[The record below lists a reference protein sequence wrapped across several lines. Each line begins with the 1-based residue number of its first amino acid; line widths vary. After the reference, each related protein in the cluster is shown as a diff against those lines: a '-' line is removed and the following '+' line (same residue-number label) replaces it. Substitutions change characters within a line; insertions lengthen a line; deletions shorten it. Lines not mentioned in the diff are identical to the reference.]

1 MKDTLF
7 KSLRLMGKRLYI
19 YLFAILLMA
28 VFSALVGLISAN
40 LINSLYTIIENRE
53 FDKIKYVVSINVILG
68 AVAILGNRYSMITY
82 NKEAKRAIDNL
93 QKIVYRKAI
102 VLPLDFYETHKTGH
116 FLSRLSYNVEKAG
129 DVYGSRIRRVV
140 TPIIS
145 VVVFLIPMFILNFK
159 ITLTLLIANTALL
172 LLNMALNKPMK
183 KVSKK
188 LINGKAMET
197 HSFLSMIKGIFVV
210 KMFHIESTMLNKY
223 ENGLDRWKRTQ
234 QQKYFITATLESLH
248 AGCDLLCSIL
258 CLGVGVVFLSNGE
271 ITLGALTAIFLLY
284 SSFSFRFLQLGRYF
298 PELIECLVYMQDL
311 FDFVA
316 LDEEPNLIGDGTY
329 IDENEKSDFVVEFE
343 NVTFGYNE
351 NSNVLEN
358 FSMKIENDKTT
369 VITGESGSGKST
381 IIKLLLGLYEIKEG
395 TIYLNGKDIKSIG
408 YEKVRQMI
416 SFVPQDAYLYN
427 VSILENISYGKEN
440 ATMEEI
446 VECAKIANAHDFIMK
461 QKNGYD
467 TIASESGLSLSGGER
482 QRICIARAILK
493 DAKIVVLDEAT
504 SALDNESELL
514 IQSSIKQLN
523 KTKTIIM
530 IAHRPTTIQ
539 SADVQLCI

>member
-19 YLFAILLMA
+19 YLFAILSMA
-28 VFSALVGLISAN
+28 VFSALVGLVSAN
-40 LINSLYTIIENRE
+40 LINSLYTLIENRE
-53 FDKIKYVVSINVILG
+53 FDKIKYVISVNVILG
-68 AVAILGNRYSMITY
+68 AIAILGNRYAMITY
-82 NKEAKRAIDNL
+82 NREAKRAIDNL

-102 VLPLDFYETHKTGH
+102 VLPLNFYETHKRGQ
-116 FLSRLSYNVEKAG
+116 FLSRLSYNLEKAG
-129 DVYGSRIRRVV
+129 DVYGSRLRRVI

-145 VVVFLIPMFILNFK
+145 VIVFLIPMFILNYK
-159 ITLTLLIANTALL
+159 ITLTLLIANTILL

-197 HSFLSMIKGIFVV
+197 HTFLSMIKGIFVI
-210 KMFHIESTMLNKY
+210 KMFHIEPTMLNKY
-223 ENGLDRWKRTQ
+223 ENGIDRWKKTQ
-234 QQKYFITATLESLH
+234 QEKYLITATLESLN

-311 FDFVA
+311 FDFA
-316 LDEEPNLIGDGTY
+316 ELDEEPNLLGDGTY

-358 FSMKIENDKTT
+358 FSMKIESDKTT
-369 VITGESGSGKST
+369 VITGESGCGKST

-408 YEKVRQMI
+408 YENVRKMI

-427 VSILENISYGKEN
+427 VSIAENISYGKEN
-440 ATMEEI
+440 ATTEEI
-446 VECAKIANAHDFIMK
+446 IECAKIANAHDFIMK
-461 QKNGYD
+461 QKHGYD

-493 DAKIVVLDEAT
+493 DAKIMVLDEAT

-514 IQSSIKQLN
+514 IQSSIKELN
-523 KTKTIIM
+523 KSKTIIM
-530 IAHRPTTIQ
+530 VAHRPTTIQ